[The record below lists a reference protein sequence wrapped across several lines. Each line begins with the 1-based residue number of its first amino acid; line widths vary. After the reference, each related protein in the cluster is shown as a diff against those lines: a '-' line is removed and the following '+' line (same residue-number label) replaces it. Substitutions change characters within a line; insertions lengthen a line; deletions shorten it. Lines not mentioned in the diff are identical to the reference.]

1 MNPPIFIIMKK
12 QAKRISRAKAKIKI
26 PNALTR
32 KTIEDARKGSGL
44 KESITDI
51 KAFMDSL

>member
-1 MNPPIFIIMKK
+1 MKK
-12 QAKRISRAKAKIKI
+12 QAKRIFRAKAKIKI